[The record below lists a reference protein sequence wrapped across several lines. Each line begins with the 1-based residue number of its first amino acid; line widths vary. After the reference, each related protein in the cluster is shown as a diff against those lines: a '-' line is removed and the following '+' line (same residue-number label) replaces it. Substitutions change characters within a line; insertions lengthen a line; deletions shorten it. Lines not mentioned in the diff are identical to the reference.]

1 MASSS
6 APAKMM
12 MLNGGGMQG
21 KLMQQKQHMEV
32 QAPSIDEQQAEW
44 VKPQMPKPLREM
56 PLQTYDSIEA
66 EYAEDID
73 KICGDHE
80 NLIKVIL
87 EEEEELIGEHRQHI
101 DDVVDIIKSD
111 MGIL

>member
-1 MASSS
+1 
-6 APAKMM
+6 
-12 MLNGGGMQG
+12 
-21 KLMQQKQHMEV
+21 
-32 QAPSIDEQQAEW
+32 
-44 VKPQMPKPLREM
+44 MPKPLREM

-87 EEEEELIGEHRQHI
+87 EEEEELISEHR
-101 DDVVDIIKSD
+101 
-111 MGIL
+111 

>member
-1 MASSS
+1 
-6 APAKMM
+6 
-12 MLNGGGMQG
+12 
-21 KLMQQKQHMEV
+21 
-32 QAPSIDEQQAEW
+32 
-44 VKPQMPKPLREM
+44 M

-101 DDVVDIIKSD
+101 DDVVDVIKSD
-111 MGIL
+111 MGILQNVEEPQSDIEEYVDKLDDILLRKMQHILSLRSKLSTFYKHLK